1 MGERARAAARVL
13 STARTEDKNG
23 ALRAMAAAIR
33 ADSAAILGEN
43 AKDLEDGH
51 AAGLSAA
58 TLDRLALDEAR
69 IEGMASGLE
78 EIAALRDP
86 IGEVTGMWTVE
97 QGHSGYNEKALG

>member
-1 MGERARAAARVL
+1 MEVEMSIQRELAGMGERARAASRVL

-51 AAGLSAA
+51 AARLSAA
-58 TLDRLALDEAR
+58 TLDRLALR
-69 IEGMASGLE
+69 SRSE
-78 EIAALRDP
+78 ERRVGKECRSRWSP
-86 IGEVTGMWTVE
+86 Y
-97 QGHSGYNEKALG
+97 H